1 MVYSPRHQHVPNKCQ
16 PILVMKGKTMRAQ
29 SLADGISPLLGGIV
43 RYTYALDNLPR
54 SLIFPSIVRCR
65 GRCGCGCC
73 SPFHSIL
80 TITMMISCNAISL
93 TTAITTAI
101 AVISICTA
109 KESGKDGVE
118 PKTIAARRIGKVQE
132 GDLRCL
138 GMVESGPL
146 LPTIITAR
154 ACATALQIVVAR
166 TLVVPSQQTF
176 PPPSPPPVGET
187 GGGGLVRIVRES
199 DGVIAAA
206 ARRCDQCQHPSRS
219 ATTPLRLACA
229 AAAAAAC

>member
-101 AVISICTA
+101 AVISIDTA

-132 GDLRCL
+132 GKFRCL
-138 GMVESGPL
+138 VIVGSWPPHRLICIRSHNCMSNLQIWSLL
-146 LPTIITAR
+146 LPFSSA
-154 ACATALQIVVAR
+154 
-166 TLVVPSQQTF
+166 
-176 PPPSPPPVGET
+176 PPTSV
-187 GGGGLVRIVRES
+187 
-199 DGVIAAA
+199 DG
-206 ARRCDQCQHPSRS
+206 SRS
-219 ATTPLRLACA
+219 CY
-229 AAAAAAC
+229 